1 MFLRSQNLSQSEN
14 NLIQISK
21 EEKNNNEL
29 FKSQSEDDLI
39 IVNQNLGKKKGKIR
53 DYQIIKEIGE
63 GAFGSV
69 YLVQKEN
76 TNKLYAL
83 KILNKEFLL
92 KNEVINQPIIE
103 RNILTLCNHPSIVK
117 LISTFQSKHKLYFVL
132 EYIQN
137 NDLSDLIKRINIL
150 PSNLSKQII
159 SELVNVIEYLH
170 CTMKISHNDLKPGN
184 IMLDKNNHIKLIDF
198 ATAKIH
204 CKIFDKS
211 QGKFIDSDKYI
222 SDEIFGTIEYIS
234 PEMLEHKITDY
245 RTNDIWALGV
255 IIYIIFNGESPFLG
269 KNDFFTIENIK
280 NCKFKFIN
288 QNIPEEAKDLI
299 NHILVKDPIK
309 RYNISQIKNHKYF
322 DGVNWEKL
330 LSKKIVIDKNLF
342 EQKTEDQWN
351 NYFSQVDNFNKE
363 DFNDNKDNK
372 EFLVNLFKPNFS
384 EEIIDDFYYVKYL
397 NYPNDKNNLK
407 NKVLNN
413 IMYEGVLTQIGV
425 SNKEIKFI
433 LYNNYTIDIIN
444 LENSKIIK
452 KIKLNKNMTIK
463 IVNESELVIDNDK
476 FQSTKK
482 EINKWYNLICDIYYC
497 RE

>member
-1 MFLRSQNLSQSEN
+1 MKLKPRNLSQSEN
-14 NLIQISK
+14 NLIQITK
-21 EEKNNNEL
+21 ENKINKEIY
-29 FKSQSEDDLI
+29 KSQSEDDLI
-39 IVNQNLGKKKGKIR
+39 ILNQNFGKKKGKIR
-53 DYQIIKEIGE
+53 EYQIIKEIGE

-83 KILNKEFLL
+83 KILNKNFLY
-92 KNEVINQPIIE
+92 KNERVEEPIIE

-117 LISTFQSKHKLYFVL
+117 LISTFQTKHKLYFVL

-137 NDLSDLIKRINIL
+137 NDLSNLIKRINIF
-150 PSNLSKQII
+150 PPNLSKQII

-170 CTMKISHNDLKPGN
+170 CTMKMSHNDLKPGN
-184 IMLDKNNHIKLIDF
+184 IMLDENNHIKLIDF

-204 CKIFDKS
+204 GKIFDKS

-222 SDEIFGTIEYIS
+222 SEEIFGTIEYIS

-255 IIYIIFNGESPFLG
+255 IIYIIYNGESPFLG

-280 NCKFKFIN
+280 NCQFKFVN
-288 QNIPEEAKDLI
+288 ENIPEEAKDLI
-299 NHILVKDPIK
+299 NHILVKDPTK

-322 DGVNWEKL
+322 DGINWDEL
-330 LSKKIVIDKNLF
+330 LNKKIIIDKNLF
-342 EQKTEDQWN
+342 EQKNEDQWN
-351 NYFSQVDNFNKE
+351 NYFSQVDNFNE
-363 DFNDNKDNK
+363 EIKDNK
-372 EFLVNLFKPNFS
+372 EYLVNVFQPNFS
-384 EEIIDDFYYVKYL
+384 EEIIDNFYYMKYL
-397 NYPNDKNNLK
+397 NYSNEKNNLK
-407 NKVLNN
+407 NKEINSV
-413 IMYEGVLTQIGV
+413 MYEGVLTQIGV
-425 SNKEIKFI
+425 NKEIKFI

-452 KIKLNKNMTIK
+452 KIKLNKNMVIK
-463 IVNESELVIDNDK
+463 IVNETELVVDNDK

-482 EINKWYNLICDIYYC
+482 EINKWYNLISDIYYC
-497 RE
+497 KD

>member
-1 MFLRSQNLSQSEN
+1 MKLKSRNISQSEN
-14 NLIQISK
+14 NLIQITK
-21 EEKNNNEL
+21 KEKNNSGI
-29 FKSQSEDDLI
+29 FKNQSEDDLI
-39 IVNQNLGKKKGKIR
+39 LLNQNLGKKKGKIK

-69 YLVQKEN
+69 YLVQKES
-76 TNKLYAL
+76 TSKLYAL
-83 KILNKEFLL
+83 KILNKEFLY
-92 KNEVINQPIIE
+92 KNEIVEEPIIE

-117 LISTFQSKHKLYFVL
+117 LISTFQSKHKLYFLL

-137 NDLSDLIKRINIL
+137 NDLSNLIKRINIF
-150 PSNLSKQII
+150 PPNLSKQII

-170 CTMKISHNDLKPGN
+170 CTMKMSHNDLKPGN
-184 IMLDKNNHIKLIDF
+184 IMLDENNHIKLIDF

-204 CKIFDKS
+204 HKIFDKP

-222 SDEIFGTIEYIS
+222 SEEIFGTIEYIS

-280 NCKFKFIN
+280 NCQFKFVN
-288 QNIPEEAKDLI
+288 ENIPEEAKDLI
-299 NHILVKDPIK
+299 NHILVKDPTK

-322 DGVNWEKL
+322 DGINWDEL
-330 LSKKIVIDKNLF
+330 LNKKIIIDKNLL
-342 EQKTEDQWN
+342 EQKNEDQWN
-351 NYFSQVDNFNKE
+351 NYFSQVDNFNE
-363 DFNDNKDNK
+363 EIKDNK
-372 EFLVNLFKPNFS
+372 EYLVNVFQPNFS
-384 EEIIDDFYYVKYL
+384 EEIIDNFYYMKYL
-397 NYPNDKNNLK
+397 NYSNEKNNLQ
-407 NKVLNN
+407 NKEINN

-425 SNKEIKFI
+425 NKEIKFI
-433 LYNNYTIDIIN
+433 LYNNYTIDVIN

-452 KIKLNKNMTIK
+452 KIKLNKNMSIK
-463 IVNESELVIDNDK
+463 IVNETELVIDNDK

-482 EINKWYNLICDIYYC
+482 EINKWYNLISDIYYC
-497 RE
+497 KD

>member
-1 MFLRSQNLSQSEN
+1 MKLKPRNLSQSEN
-14 NLIQISK
+14 NLIQITK
-21 EEKNNNEL
+21 ENKINKEI

-39 IVNQNLGKKKGKIR
+39 ILNQNLGKKKGKIR
-53 DYQIIKEIGE
+53 EYQIIKEIGE

-83 KILNKEFLL
+83 KILNKDFLY
-92 KNEVINQPIIE
+92 KNERVEEPIIE

-117 LISTFQSKHKLYFVL
+117 LISTFQTKHKLYFVL

-137 NDLSDLIKRINIL
+137 NDLSNLIKRINIF
-150 PSNLSKQII
+150 PPNLSKQII

-170 CTMKISHNDLKPGN
+170 CTMKMSHNDLKPGN
-184 IMLDKNNHIKLIDF
+184 IMLDENNHIKLIDF

-204 CKIFDKS
+204 GKIFDKS

-222 SDEIFGTIEYIS
+222 SEEIFGTIEYIS

-255 IIYIIFNGESPFLG
+255 IIYIIYNGESPFLG

-280 NCKFKFIN
+280 NCQFKFVN
-288 QNIPEEAKDLI
+288 ENIPEEAKDLI
-299 NHILVKDPIK
+299 NHILVKDPTK

-322 DGVNWEKL
+322 DGINWEEL
-330 LSKKIVIDKNLF
+330 LNKKIIIDKNLF
-342 EQKTEDQWN
+342 EQKNEDQWN
-351 NYFSQVDNFNKE
+351 NYFSQVDNFNE
-363 DFNDNKDNK
+363 EIKDNK
-372 EFLVNLFKPNFS
+372 EYLVNVFQPNFS
-384 EEIIDDFYYVKYL
+384 KEIIDNFYYMKYL
-397 NYPNDKNNLK
+397 NYSNEKNNLK
-407 NKVLNN
+407 NKEINSV
-413 IMYEGVLTQIGV
+413 MYEGVLTQIGV
-425 SNKEIKFI
+425 NKEIKFI

-452 KIKLNKNMTIK
+452 KIKLNKNMVIK
-463 IVNESELVIDNDK
+463 IVNETELVVDNDK

-482 EINKWYNLICDIYYC
+482 EINKWYNLISDIYYC
-497 RE
+497 KD

>member
-1 MFLRSQNLSQSEN
+1 MKLKSRNLSQSEN
-14 NLIQISK
+14 NLIQIAK
-21 EEKNNNEL
+21 EEKNNIGI
-29 FKSQSEDDLI
+29 FKSQSEDDLFLL
-39 IVNQNLGKKKGKIR
+39 NQNLGKKKGKIR

-63 GAFGSV
+63 GAFGLV

-83 KILNKEFLL
+83 KILNKEFLY
-92 KNEVINQPIIE
+92 KNEIVEEPIIE

-132 EYIQN
+132 EYIEN
-137 NDLSDLIKRINIL
+137 NDLSNLIKRINIL
-150 PSNLSKQII
+150 PLSLSKQII

-211 QGKFIDSDKYI
+211 QGKFVDSDKYV
-222 SDEIFGTIEYIS
+222 SEEIFGTIEYIS

-255 IIYIIFNGESPFLG
+255 IIYIIFNGESPFIG
-269 KNDFFTIENIK
+269 KDDFYTIENIK
-280 NCKFKFIN
+280 NCKYKFIN
-288 QNIPEEAKDLI
+288 ENIPEEAKDLI
-299 NHILVKDPIK
+299 NHILVKDPKK
-309 RYNISQIKNHKYF
+309 RYNISQIKNHKFF
-322 DGVNWEKL
+322 DGVIWEEL
-330 LSKKIVIDKNLF
+330 LNKKTIIDKNLF
-342 EQKTEDQWN
+342 EQKTEEDKWN
-351 NYFSQVDNFNKE
+351 NYFSQVDNF
-363 DFNDNKDNK
+363 DNEEKKDNK
-372 EFLVNLFKPNFS
+372 EYLLNVFRPNFS
-384 EEIIDDFYYVKYL
+384 EEIIDNFYYMKYL
-397 NYPNDKNNLK
+397 NYADGKNNLK
-407 NKVLNN
+407 NKELNN
-413 IMYEGVLTQIGV
+413 VIYEGVLTQIG

-433 LYNNYTIDIIN
+433 LYNNYTIDVIN

-452 KIKLNKNMTIK
+452 KIKLSKKMIIK
-463 IVNESELVIDNDK
+463 IVNETELIIDNDK

-482 EINKWYNLICDIYYC
+482 EINKWYNLISDIYFC
-497 RE
+497 KD

>member
-1 MFLRSQNLSQSEN
+1 MKLKPRNLSQSEN
-14 NLIQISK
+14 NLIQITK
-21 EEKNNNEL
+21 ENKINKEI

-39 IVNQNLGKKKGKIR
+39 ILNQNFGKKKGKIR
-53 DYQIIKEIGE
+53 EYQIIKEIGE

-83 KILNKEFLL
+83 KILNKDFLY
-92 KNEVINQPIIE
+92 KNERVEEPIIE

-137 NDLSDLIKRINIL
+137 NDLSNLIKRINIF
-150 PSNLSKQII
+150 PPNLSKQII

-170 CTMKISHNDLKPGN
+170 CTMKMSHNDLKPGN
-184 IMLDKNNHIKLIDF
+184 IMLDENNHIKLIDF

-204 CKIFDKS
+204 HKIFDKP

-222 SDEIFGTIEYIS
+222 SEEIFGTIEYIS

-255 IIYIIFNGESPFLG
+255 IIYIIYNGESPFLG

-280 NCKFKFIN
+280 NCQFKFVN
-288 QNIPEEAKDLI
+288 ENIPEEAKDLI
-299 NHILVKDPIK
+299 NHILVKDPTK

-322 DGVNWEKL
+322 DGINWDKL
-330 LSKKIVIDKNLF
+330 LNKKIIIDKNLF
-342 EQKTEDQWN
+342 EQKNEDQWN
-351 NYFSQVDNFNKE
+351 NYFSQVDNFNE
-363 DFNDNKDNK
+363 EIKDNK
-372 EFLVNLFKPNFS
+372 EYLVNVFQPNFS
-384 EEIIDDFYYVKYL
+384 EEIIDNFYYMKYL
-397 NYPNDKNNLK
+397 NYSNEKNNLQ
-407 NKVLNN
+407 NKEINN

-425 SNKEIKFI
+425 NKEIKFI
-433 LYNNYTIDIIN
+433 LYNNYTIDVIN

-452 KIKLNKNMTIK
+452 KIKLNKNMSIK
-463 IVNESELVIDNDK
+463 IVNETELVVDNDK

-482 EINKWYNLICDIYYC
+482 EINKWYNLISDIYYC
-497 RE
+497 KD

>member
-1 MFLRSQNLSQSEN
+1 MKLKPRNLSQSEN
-14 NLIQISK
+14 NLIQITK
-21 EEKNNNEL
+21 ENKINKEI

-39 IVNQNLGKKKGKIR
+39 ILNQNLGKKKGKIR
-53 DYQIIKEIGE
+53 EYQIIKEIGE

-83 KILNKEFLL
+83 KILNKDFLY
-92 KNEVINQPIIE
+92 KNERVEEPIIE

-117 LISTFQSKHKLYFVL
+117 LISTFQTKHKLYFVL

-137 NDLSDLIKRINIL
+137 NDLSNLIKRINIF
-150 PSNLSKQII
+150 PQNLSKQII

-170 CTMKISHNDLKPGN
+170 CTMKMSHNDLKPGN
-184 IMLDKNNHIKLIDF
+184 IMLDENNHIKLIDF

-204 CKIFDKS
+204 HKIFDKP

-222 SDEIFGTIEYIS
+222 SEEIFGTIEYIS

-255 IIYIIFNGESPFLG
+255 IIYIIYNGESPFLG

-280 NCKFKFIN
+280 NCQFKFVN
-288 QNIPEEAKDLI
+288 ENIPEEAKDLI
-299 NHILVKDPIK
+299 NHILVKDPTK

-322 DGVNWEKL
+322 DGINWDEL
-330 LSKKIVIDKNLF
+330 LNKKIIIDKNLF
-342 EQKTEDQWN
+342 EQKNEDQWN
-351 NYFSQVDNFNKE
+351 NYFSQVDNFNE
-363 DFNDNKDNK
+363 EIKDNK
-372 EFLVNLFKPNFS
+372 EYLVNVFQPNFS
-384 EEIIDDFYYVKYL
+384 EEIIDNFYYMKYL
-397 NYPNDKNNLK
+397 NYSNEKNNLQ
-407 NKVLNN
+407 NKEINN
-413 IMYEGVLTQIGV
+413 IMFEGVLTQIGV
-425 SNKEIKFI
+425 NKEIKFI
-433 LYNNYTIDIIN
+433 LYNNYTIDVIN

-452 KIKLNKNMTIK
+452 KIKLNKNMVIK
-463 IVNESELVIDNDK
+463 IVNETELVVDNDK

-482 EINKWYNLICDIYYC
+482 EINKWYNLISDIYYC
-497 RE
+497 KD

>member
-1 MFLRSQNLSQSEN
+1 MKLKPRNLSQSEN
-14 NLIQISK
+14 NLIQITK
-21 EEKNNNEL
+21 ENKINKEI

-39 IVNQNLGKKKGKIR
+39 ILNQNLGKKKGKIR
-53 DYQIIKEIGE
+53 EYQIIKEIGE

-83 KILNKEFLL
+83 KILNKDFLY
-92 KNEVINQPIIE
+92 KNERVEEPIIE

-137 NDLSDLIKRINIL
+137 NDLSNLIKRINIF
-150 PSNLSKQII
+150 PPNLSKQII

-170 CTMKISHNDLKPGN
+170 CTMKMSHNDLKPGN
-184 IMLDKNNHIKLIDF
+184 IMLDENNHIKLIDF

-204 CKIFDKS
+204 HKIFDKP

-222 SDEIFGTIEYIS
+222 SEEIFGTIEYIS

-280 NCKFKFIN
+280 NCQFKFVN
-288 QNIPEEAKDLI
+288 ENIPEEAKDLI
-299 NHILVKDPIK
+299 NHILVKDPTK

-322 DGVNWEKL
+322 DGINWDKL
-330 LSKKIVIDKNLF
+330 LNKKIIIDKNLF
-342 EQKTEDQWN
+342 EQKNEDQWN
-351 NYFSQVDNFNKE
+351 NYFSQVDNFNE
-363 DFNDNKDNK
+363 EIKDNK
-372 EFLVNLFKPNFS
+372 EYLVNVFQPNFS
-384 EEIIDDFYYVKYL
+384 EEIIDNFYYMKYL
-397 NYPNDKNNLK
+397 NYSNEKNNLQ
-407 NKVLNN
+407 NKEINN

-425 SNKEIKFI
+425 NKEIKFI
-433 LYNNYTIDIIN
+433 LYNNYTIDVIN

-452 KIKLNKNMTIK
+452 KIKLNKNMSIK
-463 IVNESELVIDNDK
+463 IVNETELVIDNDK

-482 EINKWYNLICDIYYC
+482 EINKWYNLISDIYYC
-497 RE
+497 KD